1 MNYTDLVFLPPYDPA
16 PLQGFGARSL
26 RIAAGS
32 ARWPQSRA
40 IGRSGRRFVVVTL
53 RVATPNPRTSTSP
66 SDTGSAAWAAWVSDS
81 IDVSTWLSIHYLPL
95 FKFL

>member
-1 MNYTDLVFLPPYDPA
+1 M
-16 PLQGFGARSL
+16 
-26 RIAAGS
+26 
-32 ARWPQSRA
+32 
-40 IGRSGRRFVVVTL
+40 VTL

-66 SDTGSAAWAAWVSDS
+66 SDTGSAAWAAWAAWVSDS